1 MPTDTSVSKGQ
12 YFVPIDNTTERARLN
27 VNGITSAY
35 VVSGSATF
43 FATGSNAVAKAISFT
58 TSANA
63 TASLWNGGTI
73 LASDLVAGAINQM
86 NIYSVTSVSGRTI
99 LYY

>member
-12 YFVPIDNTTERARLN
+12 YFVPIDTTTERTRLDLT
-27 VNGITSAY
+27 GRSKAF
-35 VVSGSATF
+35 VVPAGTF
-43 FATGSNAVAKAISFT
+43 FATGSNAVAKAITFAPG
-58 TSANA
+58 ANA

-73 LASDLVAGAINQM
+73 IASDLVAGTINEM
-86 NIYSVTSVSGRTI
+86 AVYSVVSVSGRTI

>member
-1 MPTDTSVSKGQ
+1 MPTDTAVSKGQ

-27 VNGITSAY
+27 VNGIASAY
-35 VVSGSATF
+35 VVPTGTTF

-73 LASDLVAGAINQM
+73 LAGDFVAGAINQL
-86 NIYSVTSVSGRTI
+86 NIYSVKSVSGRTI

>member
-12 YFVPIDNTTERARLN
+12 YFVPIDTTTEATRLDLT
-27 VNGITSAY
+27 GRSKAF
-35 VVSGSATF
+35 VVSGGTTF
-43 FATGSNAVAKAISFT
+43 FATGSNAVVKAISFT
-58 TSANA
+58 SGSNS

-73 LASDLVAGAINQM
+73 LASDLAVNTIHELTV
-86 NIYSVTSVSGRTI
+86 YSVTSVSGRTI

>member
-12 YFVPIDNTTERARLN
+12 YFVPIDTTTERTRLDLT
-27 VNGITSAY
+27 GRSKAY
-35 VVSGSATF
+35 VVTGNTTF
-43 FATGSNAVAKAISFT
+43 FATGSNAVAKAITFASG
-58 TSANA
+58 ANA

-73 LASDLVAGAINQM
+73 IASDLVAGTINEM
-86 NIYSVTSVSGRTI
+86 AVYSVTSVSGRTI

>member
-12 YFVPIDNTTERARLN
+12 YFVPIDNTTEATRLDLT
-27 VNGITSAY
+27 GRSKAF
-35 VVSGSATF
+35 VVPTGTTF
-43 FATGSNAVAKAISFT
+43 FATGSNAVVKAISF
-58 TSANA
+58 SSGANV

-73 LASDLVAGAINQM
+73 LASDLAATTIHELTV
-86 NIYSVTSVSGRTI
+86 YSVTTVSGRTI